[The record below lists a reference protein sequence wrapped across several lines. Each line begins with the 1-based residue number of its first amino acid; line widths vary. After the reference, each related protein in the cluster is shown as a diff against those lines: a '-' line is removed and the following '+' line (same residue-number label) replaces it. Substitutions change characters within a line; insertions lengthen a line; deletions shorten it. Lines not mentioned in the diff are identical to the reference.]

1 MNTKKTV
8 FSKIAKGMPKKQ
20 VKLSIVQNLI
30 TEFGA
35 LEDAYSDANY
45 LAYEYG
51 DQLLDKIES
60 YRQEIGEIDNFVVNS
75 MVTQLKGIA
84 EDVNAMLE
92 ELEQKA
98 NDLGIEPAD
107 IFDQYNEAKEYVNF
121 ADASYR
127 DAEAKYKEIV
137 EYSGFLADFW
147 K

>member
-137 EYSGFLADFW
+137 EYSGFLNNFW
-147 K
+147 R